1 MRCALFAYHDVGHA
15 CMTELLAM
23 GADIRAVFTHED
35 DPREHIWFAS
45 VRELAEERNIPV
57 FTPARLAGGEWE
69 SRIVGLNLDFIFSF
83 HYRRLLPLPILQ
95 AARLGALN
103 LHTSLLP
110 KFRGRCPVNWVLVF
124 GETETGVT
132 LHYMEEKADTGDIVA
147 QKRVPISDTDTA
159 ASLYAKMTVAAASLL
174 NEAYPRLCDG
184 TAPRIPQDAS
194 RATYFGGRKPADGLI
209 DWGSCTR
216 DVYNLVRAVTHPYPG
231 AFTYFRGRQLFVWQA
246 RPTAATRRS
255 DAASGTATLS
265 GDRLI
270 VATRDGELDLSR
282 VQFDGDAEEDGVVW
296 ARRVGLQEGG
306 TLG

>member
-1 MRCALFAYHDVGHA
+1 MRCAVFAYHDVGHA

-23 GADIRAVFTHED
+23 GADVRGVFTHED
-35 DPREHIWFAS
+35 DPNEDVWFRS

-57 FTPARLAGGEWE
+57 FTPNRLAGGEWE
-69 SRIVGLNLDFIFSF
+69 SRIREWGLDFIFSF
-83 HYRRLLPLPILQ
+83 HYRRLLPLSILQ
-95 AARLGALN
+95 TARLGALN

-124 GETETGVT
+124 GEKETGVT
-132 LHYMEEKADTGDIVA
+132 LHYMEEQADTGDIVA

-184 TAPRIPQDAS
+184 TAPRTPQDAS
-194 RATYFGGRKPADGLI
+194 RATYFGGRKPTDGLI
-209 DWGSCTR
+209 DWGRSNR
-216 DVYNLVRAVTHPYPG
+216 DVYNLVRAVAHPYPG
-231 AFTYFRGRQLFVWQA
+231 AFTYFRGRQLFVWEA

-255 DAASGTATLS
+255 DVAPGSTVLSRHRLTVAS
-265 GDRLI
+265 
-270 VATRDGELDLSR
+270 RDGELELSR

-296 ARRVGLQEGG
+296 ARRVGLKEGG